1 MQVCISSRGV
11 LKVTHM
17 LTLAG
22 GPLAAPVEAQPLLGT
37 FTSQGAAQRTCVVQ
51 FVVLPH
57 DDAGGDGGAL
67 DGDDDMGV

>member
-22 GPLAAPVEAQPLLGT
+22 GGVAPVEVPPLLGT
-37 FTSQGAAQRTCVVQ
+37 FSSQVCGSLLLAHKHRMLTDVQPLPGAAAAK
-51 FVVLPH
+51 H
-57 DDAGGDGGAL
+57 IA
-67 DGDDDMGV
+67 